1 LYGVRNAFTTKVT
14 ASQSKRHPPNANTRR
29 PALALVKLGGIINPP
44 KAPFFLEGISMASKV
59 TSSKINQSSIE
70 LGEDLY
76 QAIFRH
82 SREPVAI
89 IDPQGFYLEQNDA
102 HAQML
107 GYTDAELRDQTPAI
121 HLGEEVFNEVARAL
135 TQDGEYRGEV
145 LSKTKSGETRHIE
158 LSAFAMR
165 TESGEP
171 LCFVG
176 IKRDI
181 TERKRAEE
189 ALQRSEAELT
199 DFFENAAI
207 GLHWVG
213 PDGTILR
220 VNQAELDMLGY
231 AREEYVGHH
240 IAEFHLAQD
249 AIEDVLARLKA
260 GEVLQDYEARV
271 RCKDGAIKHVR
282 INSSVYREEGKVIY
296 TRSFTHDFTARK
308 RTETRL
314 ALQYA
319 VTQILSQSRDFI
331 ESAGR
336 ILHAACDSLDWEVGA
351 LWRVDRAANV
361 LRSVEICHATEL
373 QTPEFDRL
381 TRTFT
386 LEKGVGL
393 PGRIWA
399 SGEPAWIDNLVADSN
414 FPRAP
419 VATREGLHGAFG
431 FPIKLGEDVLG
442 VVEFFSPEVRKP
454 DDELLKLVAGIGGQ
468 IGQFTERKRAEERLA
483 ELLDSERAARGEAEK
498 ANRLKDEFLATLS
511 HELRTPLNAV
521 IGWARMLQS
530 GRLDQDSARHA
541 LKVIERNAWAQ
552 KQIIEDILDVS
563 RVITGKLQLNL
574 TPVDLVTIVDAAL
587 DAVRPAMEAKEIKIE
602 TLIDSSLRLVSGD
615 PDRLQQVIWNV
626 LSNAAKFTPAGG
638 KVEIAVG
645 YNNAHVEIK
654 VKDTGP
660 GIDPTFLP
668 HVFERFRQADGSTTR
683 THGGLG
689 LGLAIVRH
697 LVELHGGTIGVDN
710 RTDGPGAIFTIR
722 LPLPSE
728 ELRAET
734 LTTAGSIF
742 KEIQPEPLGLKGLR
756 ILIVDDETDAL
767 DLISMELAQ
776 HGARVTGVTSAAEA
790 LQSLSQ
796 DNFDVLI
803 SDIGMPQMDGYDLI
817 RQIRKQEDGTK
828 KPIPAVALTA
838 YARVQDR
845 MRAILAGYSTHVTKP
860 VEANELV
867 TVVASLAGRLGK
879 N

>member
-1 LYGVRNAFTTKVT
+1 M
-14 ASQSKRHPPNANTRR
+14 S
-29 PALALVKLGGIINPP
+29 
-44 KAPFFLEGISMASKV
+44 SKV
-59 TSSKINQSSIE
+59 SNRDIKQTAKG
-70 LGEDLY
+70 LGQDLY

-89 IDPQGFYLEQNDA
+89 IDPQGFYLEQNSA
-102 HAQML
+102 HSQLL

-121 HLGEEVFNEVARAL
+121 HLGEKVFNEVARAL
-135 TQDGEYRGEV
+135 ALDGEYRGEV
-145 LSKTKSGETRHIE
+145 VSKTKSGETRHLE

-165 TESGEP
+165 SESGEP
-171 LCFVG
+171 ICFVG

-189 ALQRSEAELT
+189 ALKRSEAELT
-199 DFFENAAI
+199 DFFENATI

-213 PDGTILR
+213 PDGAILR

-231 AREEYVGHH
+231 SREEYIGHN
-240 IAEFHLAQD
+240 IAEFHVD
-249 AIEDVLARLKA
+249 VEMIEDILGRLKA
-260 GEVLQDYEARV
+260 GEVLQDYEARL
-271 RCKDGAIKHVR
+271 RRKDRSIIHAG
-282 INSSVYREEGKVIY
+282 INSSVYREDGKFIH
-296 TRSFTHDFTARK
+296 TRCFTRDFTERK
-308 RTETRL
+308 RTESRL

-336 ILHAACDSLDWEVGA
+336 ILRAFCDSLDWEVGA

-361 LRSVEICHATEL
+361 LRLVEICHASEM
-373 QTPEFDRL
+373 QTPEFDKL
-381 TRTFT
+381 TRTITFV
-386 LEKGVGL
+386 KGIGL

-399 SGEPAWIDNLVADSN
+399 NAEPAWVDNVAADTN

-419 VATREGLHGAFG
+419 VAAREGLRGAFG
-431 FPIKLGEDVLG
+431 FPIKVGEDILG

-454 DDELLKLVAGIGGQ
+454 DDELLTLVAGVGGQ

-483 ELLDSERAARGEAEK
+483 ELLDSERAARSEAEK

-530 GRLDQDSARHA
+530 GRLDQESATHA
-541 LKVIERNAWAQ
+541 LEVIERNAWAQ

-574 TPVDLVTIVDAAL
+574 TPVDLVAIVDAAL

-638 KVEIAVG
+638 KVEIAMAQ
-645 YNNAHVEIK
+645 NNAHVEIK

-697 LVELHGGTIGVDN
+697 LVELHGGTIAVEN
-710 RTDGPGAIFTIR
+710 RNDGPGAIFTVR
-722 LPLPSE
+722 LPLPSG
-728 ELRAET
+728 ELRPET
-734 LTTAGSIF
+734 LRPGVIS
-742 KEIQPEPLGLKGLR
+742 KEMQPDPLGLKGLR
-756 ILIVDDETDAL
+756 ILLVDDETDAL

-776 HGARVTGVTSAAEA
+776 HGARVTGVTRAEEA

-796 DNFDVLI
+796 GKYDLLI
-803 SDIGMPQMDGYDLI
+803 SDIGMPEMDGYDLI
-817 RQIRKQEDGTK
+817 REVRKQEGGTR

>member
-1 LYGVRNAFTTKVT
+1 M
-14 ASQSKRHPPNANTRR
+14 S
-29 PALALVKLGGIINPP
+29 
-44 KAPFFLEGISMASKV
+44 SKV
-59 TSSKINQSSIE
+59 SNSAFEKHSNE
-70 LGEDLY
+70 LGPDLY
-76 QAIFRH
+76 RAIFTH

-89 IDPQGFYLEQNDA
+89 IDPQGFYLEQNAA
-102 HAQML
+102 HAQLL
-107 GYTDAELRDQTPAI
+107 GYTDEELRNQTPAI
-121 HLGEEVFNEVARAL
+121 HLGQEVFGEVARAL
-135 TQDGEYRGEV
+135 AQKGEYRGEV
-145 LSKTKSGETRHIE
+145 VSKTKSGETRHLE

-165 TESGEP
+165 TDSGEP

-207 GLHWVG
+207 GLHWLG
-213 PDGTILR
+213 PDGMILR

-231 AREEYVGHH
+231 TREEYVGHN
-240 IAEFHLAQD
+240 IAEFHVEKDL
-249 AIEDVLARLKA
+249 IEDILARLIA
-260 GEVLQDYEARV
+260 GEVVRDYDGRM
-271 RCKDGAIKHVR
+271 RCKDGAIKYVR
-282 INSSVYREEGKVIY
+282 INSSVYSEGGKFIH
-296 TRSFTHDFTARK
+296 TRCFTRDITERK

-319 VTQILSQSRDFI
+319 VTQILSESHDFI

-336 ILHAACDSLDWEVGA
+336 ILHAACESLDWEVGV
-351 LWRVDRAANV
+351 LWRVDRAANI
-361 LRSVEICHATEL
+361 LRFVEMCHASEMK
-373 QTPEFDRL
+373 TPEFDKLSRNI
-381 TRTFT
+381 TFM
-386 LEKGVGL
+386 KGIGL
-393 PGRIWA
+393 PGRIWE
-399 SGEPAWIDNLVADSN
+399 SGEPVWIDNVVADTN
-414 FPRAP
+414 FPRAS
-419 VATREGLHGAFG
+419 VAAREGLRGAFG
-431 FPIKLGEDVLG
+431 FPIKLGKDVLG
-442 VVEFFSPEVRKP
+442 VVEFFSPDVRKP

-468 IGQFTERKRAEERLA
+468 IGQFTERKRAEEKLA
-483 ELLDSERAARGEAEK
+483 ELLDSERAARSEAER

-530 GRLDQDSARHA
+530 GRLDQASANHA
-541 LKVIERNAWAQ
+541 LEVIERNAWAQ

-587 DAVRPAMEAKEIKIE
+587 DAVRPAMEAKDIKIE

-615 PDRLQQVIWNV
+615 PDRLQQVVWNV

-645 YNNAHVEIK
+645 QNKAHVEIK
-654 VKDTGP
+654 VMDTGP

-697 LVELHGGTIGVDN
+697 LVELHGGTIAVDN
-710 RTDGPGAIFTIR
+710 RTDGGAVFTIR
-722 LPLPSE
+722 LPLPSG
-728 ELRAET
+728 ELRAES
-734 LTTAGSIF
+734 LTTAASIF
-742 KEIQPEPLGLKGLR
+742 KETQREPPGLQGLR

-776 HGARVTGVTSAAEA
+776 HGAQVTGVASAEEA
-790 LQSLSQ
+790 LQALKKE
-796 DNFDVLI
+796 NFDVLI

-817 RQIRKQEDGTK
+817 REIRKQEDGAQ

-845 MRAILAGYSTHVTKP
+845 MRAILAGYSTHVAKP
-860 VEANELV
+860 VEAHELV

-879 N
+879 S

>member
-1 LYGVRNAFTTKVT
+1 
-14 ASQSKRHPPNANTRR
+14 
-29 PALALVKLGGIINPP
+29 
-44 KAPFFLEGISMASKV
+44 M
-59 TSSKINQSSIE
+59 SSKGSDNKVAQSSNA
-70 LGEDLY
+70 LGPDLY

-89 IDPQGFYLEQNDA
+89 IDPQGLYLEQNAA
-102 HAQML
+102 HAQLL
-107 GYTDAELRDQTPAI
+107 GYTDAELHNQTPAI

-135 TQDGEYRGEV
+135 SQAGEYRGEV
-145 LSKTKSGETRHIE
+145 VSKTKSGETRHLE

-165 TESGEP
+165 DEAGKP
-171 LCFVG
+171 FCFVG

-181 TERKRAEE
+181 TERKRGEE

-231 AREEYVGHH
+231 TREQYVGRN
-240 IAEFHLAQD
+240 IAEFHVD
-249 AIEDVLARLKA
+249 KDVIEDILARLKA
-260 GEVLQDYEARV
+260 GEVVRDYDARM
-271 RCKDGAIKHVR
+271 RCKDSAIMYVC
-282 INSSVYREEGKVIY
+282 INSSVYWEDGKFIH
-296 TRSFTHDFTARK
+296 TRCFTRDITARK

-314 ALQYA
+314 TLQYA
-319 VTQILSQSRDFI
+319 VTQILSESRDFI

-336 ILHAACDSLDWEVGA
+336 ILKAACESLDWEVGA

-361 LRSVEICHATEL
+361 LRFVEICHASDM
-373 QTPEFDRL
+373 QTPEFDKR
-381 TRTFT
+381 TRTITFS
-386 LEKGVGL
+386 KGIGL
-393 PGRIWA
+393 PGRIWE
-399 SGEPAWIDNLVADSN
+399 SGEPVWIDHLIADKN

-419 VATREGLHGAFG
+419 VAVREGLRGAFG

-468 IGQFTERKRAEERLA
+468 IGQFTERKRTEERLA
-483 ELLDSERAARGEAEK
+483 ELLDSERAARGEAER

-521 IGWARMLQS
+521 IGWARMLRS
-530 GRLDQDSARHA
+530 GRLDQDSATHA
-541 LKVIERNAWAQ
+541 LDVIERNAWAQ

-574 TPVDLVTIVDAAL
+574 TAVDLVAIVDAAL

-602 TLIDSSLRLVSGD
+602 TILDSSLRLVSGD
-615 PDRLQQVIWNV
+615 PDRLQQVVWNV

-645 YNNAHVEIK
+645 QNNAHVEIK
-654 VKDTGP
+654 VLDTGP

-668 HVFERFRQADGSTTR
+668 YVFERFRQADGSTTR

-697 LVELHGGTIGVDN
+697 LVELHGGTIAVDN
-710 RTDGPGAIFTIR
+710 RSDGPGAVFTIR
-722 LPLPSE
+722 LPIPSG
-728 ELRAET
+728 ELRAES
-734 LTTAGSIF
+734 LTNRAAIF
-742 KEIQPEPLGLKGLR
+742 RELQPETLGLQGLR
-756 ILIVDDETDAL
+756 ILIIDDETDAL

-776 HGARVTGVTSAAEA
+776 HGARVTGVTSAEEA

-796 DNFDVLI
+796 ETFDVLI
-803 SDIGMPQMDGYDLI
+803 SDIGMPQMDGYALI
-817 RQIRKQEDGTK
+817 RQIRKQEAGAQ
-828 KPIPAVALTA
+828 KPIPAIALTA

-845 MRAILAGYSTHVTKP
+845 MRAILAGYSTHVAKP
-860 VEANELV
+860 VDAHELV

-879 N
+879 S